1 MEKIVREINL
11 DMDGTFVN
19 LYGVDNWLEYLINKD
34 TYPYANAKPL
44 VNFSALAR
52 VLNNRQRKGYKINV
66 ISWTAKGND
75 KEYDKRV
82 ADTKIE
88 YLKKRLP
95 SVKFDNINIVP
106 YGTPKSTCGKGY
118 LFDDEENN
126 RIEWGKGAFPVDNLI
141 ERIKKLA

>member
-1 MEKIVREINL
+1 MKNITREINL

-19 LYGVDNWLEYLINKD
+19 LYGVENWLDYLLNKD
-34 TYPYANAKPL
+34 TFPYENAKPL

-75 KEYDKRV
+75 TEYDNRV
-82 ADTKIE
+82 ATAKLT

-95 SVKFDNINIVP
+95 SVKFDNISIVP
-106 YGTPKSTCGKGY
+106 YGTPKSTCGQGF

-126 RIEWGKGAFPVDNLI
+126 RIEWGKGAFPADNLI